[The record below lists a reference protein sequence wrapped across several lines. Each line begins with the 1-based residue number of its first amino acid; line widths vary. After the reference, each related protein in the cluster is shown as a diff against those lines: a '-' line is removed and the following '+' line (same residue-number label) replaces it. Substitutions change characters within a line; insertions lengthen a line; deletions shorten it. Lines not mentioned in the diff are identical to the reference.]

1 MSPETTD
8 LMVEPS
14 PCNCP
19 EETKPKPK
27 TSEPC
32 CKKFKGICNFTKL
45 GSNASMQSLKTRLR
59 RNSFKPQKHDDEDMS
74 VIEMCVDE
82 HVRVV
87 QCEKKSAST
96 GTTKDSGTQKCECG
110 KCENF
115 AEDGTCCCSHCLGCL
130 DKSFDAKPAN
140 HTVGVITEASQ
151 FSQVE
156 KSTNNTQ
163 SLSKSRS
170 DKNSLIKETYNE
182 KAHSEAAV
190 SLNKSRSDKNS
201 LIKEIYNEKV
211 LSEAAVSTSVLME
224 PFPSQSEDPNIET
237 INTEPVEVVDTKH
250 EQSAT
255 FFFVA
260 PPPHMFQHLSGSNPF
275 DQCRFNMPP
284 FFHMERPPDQ

>member
-8 LMVEPS
+8 LVEPLL
-14 PCNCP
+14 CNCP
-19 EETKPKPK
+19 EDTKPKPK

-45 GSNASMQSLKTRLR
+45 GSNASVQSLKTRLR
-59 RNSFKPQKHDDEDMS
+59 RNSLKPQKHNGEDGS

-115 AEDGTCCCSHCLGCL
+115 AADGTCCCSHCLGCL
-130 DKSFDAKPAN
+130 DKSFEAKPAN
-140 HTVGVITEASQ
+140 HSVGVVTETSQ
-151 FSQVE
+151 ISQVQ
-156 KSTNNTQ
+156 KSSN
-163 SLSKSRS
+163 SLSKSQS
-170 DKNSLIKETYNE
+170 DKNSLIN
-182 KAHSEAAV
+182 
-190 SLNKSRSDKNS
+190 
-201 LIKEIYNEKV
+201 EIYNEKNH
-211 LSEAAVSTSVLME
+211 SEAAVSTSVLVE
-224 PFPSQSEDPNIET
+224 PVPSHPEEDPNIET
-237 INTEPVEVVDTKH
+237 ISTEPVEVVDTKH

>member
-8 LMVEPS
+8 LVEPLLCS
-14 PCNCP
+14 CP
-19 EETKPKPK
+19 EESKPKPK

-32 CKKFKGICNFTKL
+32 CKKYKGICNFTKL
-45 GSNASMQSLKTRLR
+45 GSNASIQSLKTRLR
-59 RNSFKPQKHDDEDMS
+59 RNSLKPQKHDGEHES
-74 VIEMCVDE
+74 AIEMCVDE

-130 DKSFDAKPAN
+130 DKSFEAKPTN
-140 HTVGVITEASQ
+140 HTVGVVTEASQ
-151 FSQVE
+151 SSQVE
-156 KSTNNTQ
+156 KSSNKTLSQTK
-163 SLSKSRS
+163 SLSDKTPTLTKSQ
-170 DKNSLIKETYNE
+170 
-182 KAHSEAAV
+182 
-190 SLNKSRSDKNS
+190 SDKNS
-201 LIKEIYNEKV
+201 LIKEIYNEKTH
-211 LSEAAVSTSVLME
+211 SEAAVSTSVLME
-224 PFPSQSEDPNIET
+224 PVSSSQPAEDSNIET
-237 INTEPVEVVDTKH
+237 INTEPEVVDTKP